1 MAQQAAVLNRVTAN
15 FRLQYLLEQVARPL
29 YPKVLEVTQ
38 LKYMIEENNLHIVAD
53 ILFRQQLER
62 LATALSEATQ
72 TQVHS
77 VLLA

>member
-1 MAQQAAVLNRVTAN
+1 MTLQAAVLNRVTAN
-15 FRLQYLLEQVARPL
+15 FRLHYLLEQVARPL

-38 LKYMIEENNLHIVAD
+38 LKYMIQENNLHIVAD
-53 ILFRQQLER
+53 ILFGQQLER
-62 LATALSEATQ
+62 LATALSEATP